1 LLTVF
6 ALWNERVKIMPTG
19 EGSPQE
25 LVDMHCGSSGMT
37 PGVREKIPVTSLP
50 EATRASEAKSTAKR
64 SLSYL
69 LFTLCVGLY
78 LLPFMRVLLQGTD
91 EGLLFYGAVRV
102 ANGQVFARDF
112 FEIVG
117 PGTFYWLAMFFK
129 MFGVTFMAA
138 HFCLFLTSLGTGLL
152 MYFLS
157 RRVCRRYQALPCVIL
172 AGTSFGMMWPTISH
186 HADSS
191 FFALLT
197 VAFIILWLDKRAGL
211 LLFAAGG
218 LAGITTFFLQPKGVL
233 LLAALLLWL
242 WLQLRRRS
250 ASILE
255 VGWLI
260 AGYGGV
266 VAIVLVY
273 FWNQH
278 ALWDLFNANVLF
290 PSRYYSEVNTVPYAQ
305 GIQDYWHNWTGS
317 GMRWMDVVAV
327 VLITPFLFVAVLPGL
342 LPALGVLKAKRFSK
356 PEITLYWM
364 CGLALWLAEY
374 HRKDIYHLVFG
385 SPLLI
390 ILCVFYLQ
398 EYGAKTADAALQ
410 ILAIGSTSLAAFN
423 LFLVLSAEST
433 TTRVGSV
440 AMFRKDPMLTQV
452 EGRVAPGEEI
462 FVYPSDPI
470 YYFLTETRNP
480 IRYSG
485 LMYNY
490 NSREEFEEVVQIL
503 DRHRI
508 KYVVWD
514 SEFMDRDLKMFF
526 PSAKPMR
533 PDELIVEPYLES
545 HYKTVWRDGGT
556 LLMERK
562 SDEHASN

>member
-1 LLTVF
+1 
-6 ALWNERVKIMPTG
+6 
-19 EGSPQE
+19 
-25 LVDMHCGSSGMT
+25 MHHGTSRMT
-37 PGVREKIPVTSLP
+37 PGVCEEVPITSLT
-50 EATRASEAKSTAKR
+50 EATRGSEAKSTAKR
-64 SLSYL
+64 SLNYL
-69 LFTLCVGLY
+69 LFTLCAGLY

-91 EGLLFYGAVRV
+91 EGLLVYGAVRV
-102 ANGQVFARDF
+102 AGGQVFARDF

-117 PGTFYWLAMFFK
+117 PGTFYWVAMFFK
-129 MFGVTFMAA
+129 LFGVTFMAA

-157 RRVCRRYQALPCVIL
+157 RRVCKRYQALPCVIL
-172 AGTSFGMMWPTISH
+172 VGTSFEMMWPTISH
-186 HADSS
+186 HVDSNL
-191 FFALLT
+191 FALLT
-197 VAFIILWLDKRAGL
+197 VVFIILWLDRRAGL

-218 LAGITTFFLQPKGVL
+218 LAGVTTFFLQPKGVL

-242 WLQLRRRS
+242 GLQLRRRS

-255 VGWLI
+255 VGWLMT
-260 AGYGGV
+260 GYCSIVGT
-266 VAIVLVY
+266 VLVY
-273 FWNQH
+273 FWSQH

-290 PSRYYSEVNTVPYAQ
+290 PSRHYSEVNTVAYAQ
-305 GIQDYWHNWTGS
+305 GLIQNYWHGWTAI
-317 GMRWMDVVAV
+317 GMPGMGVVAA
-327 VLITPFLFVAVLPGL
+327 VLITPFFFVAVLPGL
-342 LPALGVLKAKRFSK
+342 LPTLGILKAKSFSN
-356 PEITLYWM
+356 PEIALYWM

-398 EYGAKTADAALQ
+398 ECGAKTADVALQ
-410 ILAIGSTSLAAFN
+410 ILAISSTSLAAFN
-423 LFLVLSAEST
+423 LFLVLSAHPT

-440 AMFRKDPMLTQV
+440 AMFRKDPMLTQL

-470 YYFLTETRNP
+470 YYFLTQTKNPTR
-480 IRYSG
+480 YGG

-490 NSREEFEEVVQIL
+490 NSRQEFEEVVQIL
-503 DRHRI
+503 DRQRV

-514 SEFMDRDLKMFF
+514 SEFMGRDLKMFF

-533 PDELIVEPYLES
+533 PGELIIEPYLES
-545 HYKTVWRDGGT
+545 HYKTVWRNGGT